1 MRRSLPALAVA
12 SMLIAHGAAIAQQPS
27 TFIMLMNGDTLATE
41 SVTRTA
47 GHLDAELVS
56 QHLGIRVRYAAT
68 LAADGTMPRIDMWSY
83 RAADTNGTHVT
94 MQAQGDTMIVDLP
107 GRTLRLPSRSGAIVY
122 FNPSMALLEQAV
134 LRGRT
139 LGATGSTEVPL
150 FQSAGG
156 AVTPLSVTWVGSD
169 SAHLALGG
177 IAMNASIGVDGRLTG
192 MSIPVQNVHVVR
204 VEGARLT
211 TLAKPDYTAP
221 SDAPYTA
228 EEVTVQTKSGLKLTG
243 TLTLPRSRPARGS
256 PAVITITGSGT
267 EERDESIPGVT
278 GYRPFRDIADT
289 LGRRGIAV
297 LRLDD
302 RGAGGSDLGPR
313 GATSA
318 DFADDVRAGLAYLR
332 TRPDIDGDRLALVGH
347 SEGGMIAPMVAA
359 SMFLSLR

>member
-12 SMLIAHGAAIAQQPS
+12 SMLIAHGAALAQQPS

-56 QHLGIRVRYAAT
+56 QRLGMRVRYAAT

-139 LGATGSTEVPL
+139 LGAIGSTEVPL

-156 AVTPLSVTWVGSD
+156 AVTPLTVTWVGSD
-169 SAHLALGG
+169 SAHLTLAG
-177 IAMNASIGVDGRLTG
+177 IAPRRSAHRKRSCQYFCFSAVVSASD
-192 MSIPVQNVHVVR
+192 S
-204 VEGARLT
+204 A
-211 TLAKPDYTAP
+211 LA
-221 SDAPYTA
+221 
-228 EEVTVQTKSGLKLTG
+228 
-243 TLTLPRSRPARGS
+243 
-256 PAVITITGSGT
+256 
-267 EERDESIPGVT
+267 
-278 GYRPFRDIADT
+278 
-289 LGRRGIAV
+289 
-297 LRLDD
+297 
-302 RGAGGSDLGPR
+302 
-313 GATSA
+313 
-318 DFADDVRAGLAYLR
+318 
-332 TRPDIDGDRLALVGH
+332 TRW
-347 SEGGMIAPMVAA
+347 
-359 SMFLSLR
+359 